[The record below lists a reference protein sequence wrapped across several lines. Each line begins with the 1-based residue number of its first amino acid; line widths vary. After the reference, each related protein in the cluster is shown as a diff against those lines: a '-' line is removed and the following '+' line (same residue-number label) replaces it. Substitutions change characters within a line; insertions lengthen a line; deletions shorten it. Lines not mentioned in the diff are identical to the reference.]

1 MVKNVSKKAKKES
14 SSNKANKKTK
24 KKTTSEIKL
33 NEKYYKELCSEEIY
47 SEETRVGKIFGTQKK
62 DTGERFIQLK
72 GKSKMPW
79 GWQHNLGFSIRRPN
93 YLDKLIISL
102 KKIAARIGW
111 KLNDPTPKNIQKIKE
126 QIGEQQKMILDLERA
141 NEEVRA
147 NFELSIKELL
157 KKQKQILEENSQD
170 YLIKIR
176 ELGEKI
182 ADVKNKEIPE
192 ADLQKFLYEN
202 PWMFGAEYISS
213 EPQKLRG
220 AHSIFDFYL
229 ERYNKTKDIVEIKL
243 LSDNIINR
251 DNSICAKVIQ
261 AVDQLIGY
269 MESSQ
274 AAAHSTVIS
283 EEEEIKEL
291 RPRGIIIIGKDNSP
305 KAITKLRQWNYQFAH
320 IKILTYQDILNKANA
335 LAKHLEM
342 NSSS

>member
-1 MVKNVSKKAKKES
+1 
-14 SSNKANKKTK
+14 
-24 KKTTSEIKL
+24 
-33 NEKYYKELCSEEIY
+33 
-47 SEETRVGKIFGTQKK
+47 
-62 DTGERFIQLK
+62 
-72 GKSKMPW
+72 MPW